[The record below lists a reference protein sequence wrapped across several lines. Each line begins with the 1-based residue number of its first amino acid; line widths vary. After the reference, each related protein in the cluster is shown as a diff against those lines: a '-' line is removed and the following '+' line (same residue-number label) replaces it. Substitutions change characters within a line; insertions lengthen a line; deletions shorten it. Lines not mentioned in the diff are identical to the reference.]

1 METDKVHALLV
12 MDEVESTQLA
22 LSLTKHNIEAYK
34 TSRVRQ
40 AVNFLDQYNKVD
52 VILTD
57 LDFPEGDGE
66 QFLRYLQSSQRL
78 KRIPVIAYTAIVERD
93 RVVWITGLGVHD
105 FLLRP
110 CREEVLI
117 KKINQVVDSGIGS
130 ILIVDDEPTIRD
142 LLAHIVEREGYRV
155 VVADNGREALETLNR
170 QKISLV
176 VTDLMMPEMNG
187 MELLVEVK
195 DQYPS
200 IPVVFVTGRRTEA
213 AREDAIGAGA
223 DGYITKPFKNLE
235 ISQRIE
241 SLVRAGTSSGLSAR
255 HKKTGRPQ

>member
-155 VVADNGREALETLNR
+155 VVADNGREALEMLNR

-187 MELLVEVK
+187 MELLVEV
-195 DQYPS
+195 
-200 IPVVFVTGRRTEA
+200 TEA